1 MAQAPYA
8 APETATEK
16 LIASYWEELL
26 DLETVSRHDE
36 FVECGGNS
44 LIATMLA
51 HRLQKALSYRPTLTE
66 IFRSTVESLARRC
79 DEAVRAVPKA
89 AEGA

>member
-8 APETATEK
+8 APETPTEK

-51 HRLQKALSYRPTLTE
+51 HRLQKSLSYRPTLTE

-79 DEAVRAVPKA
+79 DEAVRAAPKA